1 MNVTDVLYV
10 FRLYHELEG
19 ESFIVKP
26 NVFKVSRFVRLIAF
40 VSITP
45 FISIF
50 TFPLGYEVVAS
61 ND

>member
-26 NVFKVSRFVRLIAF
+26 IVFKVSRFVRLLAF
-40 VSITP
+40 V
-45 FISIF
+45 
-50 TFPLGYEVVAS
+50 
-61 ND
+61 